1 MAAEA
6 AAGLAL
12 GAVDLV
18 PPTLSLIDFWTRFI
32 GDVRRFGEDSV
43 KLSLKFAQLSSRY
56 RSLQSVL
63 FDEKKFSFLQKSLY
77 DDLSKIDQISIL
89 SMLTELPRILY
100 EYYLIEKA
108 YEVEHNHEKIQTDSD
123 QPDLTLAVV
132 LTPEEIQTIFADGQ
146 KPEIRVKSKLLS
158 FHHIW
163 WAARIKKR
171 TQKLLSEYEDW
182 LDRIKG
188 TLEQSWWPLSF
199 SEKYE
204 NLHTMEQDPDC
215 KSLGVAAAAGLRKLL
230 LKDAPLAGNVLLENA
245 TLQVRPFD
253 GALRGLSQLQ
263 GVTVY
268 VESLRYQPNKEGFL
282 DETLRRR
289 FQEIS
294 SLLNR
299 ADDPEFHVLHCQKF
313 AEVQYPQPQFQLIFD
328 LPGDSNNK
336 PMSLKSLIDP
346 STSAKPQLGARFRFC
361 HDLAR
366 SLLLFHSIGWI
377 HRSIR
382 SENILFFH
390 AAARANNL
398 DEPYICGFEACRLE
412 EDTSTGPWDD
422 LPERN
427 VYRHPDRWGIP
438 KKTFTKYHDIYGE

>member
-1 MAAEA
+1 MASAT
-6 AAGLAL
+6 GVVL
-12 GAVDLV
+12 GAIALV

-32 GDVRRFGEDSV
+32 GDVRRFGEDSA

-56 RSLQSVL
+56 RSLQSIL
-63 FDEKKFSFLQKSLY
+63 FDEKKFSFLQKPLY
-77 DDLSKIDQISIL
+77 DDLSESDQKTIL
-89 SMLTELPRILY
+89 LMLRELPRILY
-100 EYYLIEKA
+100 EHYLIEKA
-108 YEVEHNHEKIQTDSD
+108 NDVEHSHEKIQTDSD
-123 QPDLTLAVV
+123 QPDLTFAVV
-132 LTPEEIQTIFADGQ
+132 LTPEELQAIFADGQ
-146 KPEIRVKSKLLS
+146 TPEIRATSKLLS

-163 WAARIKKR
+163 WAARTKKR

-182 LDRIKG
+182 LDRIKD

-215 KSLGVAAAAGLRKLL
+215 KSLGVAAAVGLRKLL
-230 LKDAPLAGNVLLENA
+230 LEDAPLPGNMLLGNV

-263 GVTVY
+263 GDMVY

-299 ADDPEFHVLHCQKF
+299 ADDPEFHVLHCRKF
-313 AEVQYPQPQFQLIFD
+313 AEVQYPEPQFQLVFD
-328 LPGDSNNK
+328 IPGNSNN
-336 PMSLKSLIDP
+336 PISLKSLINP
-346 STSAKPQLGARFRFC
+346 SASAKPSLGARFRFC
-361 HDLAR
+361 HDLAQ
-366 SLLLFHSIGWI
+366 SLSLFHSIGWI

-382 SENILFFH
+382 SENILFFQD
-390 AAARANNL
+390 AARANSL

-438 KKTFTKYHDIYGE
+438 KKTFTRYHDIYGELRP